1 MSAIKMLVKCWLQ
14 GKRNERRVYMSQETT
29 IPDYIEN
36 YRDIESS
43 FDTIHFKSKNTVDVY
58 GKTGDTLILLDD
70 SVLEKYRADLEDL
83 IVTKKMTSKEQFR
96 YYCNPWVLSFDLY
109 GTVEYW
115 GLLLDLNNMSSVVEF
130 TRPNIKVYDASLP
143 DVIDAIL
150 ALEEDAINLNKE
162 SLEEESYEPNDYEM
176 GDDVDEEDFSDDEPE
191 ENDEDEDDE

>member
-1 MSAIKMLVKCWLQ
+1 
-14 GKRNERRVYMSQETT
+14 MSQETT

-36 YRDIESS
+36 YQDIESS

-58 GKTGDTLILLDD
+58 GKAGDTLILLDD

-96 YYCNPWVLSFDLY
+96 YYC
-109 GTVEYW
+109 
-115 GLLLDLNNMSSVVEF
+115 
-130 TRPNIKVYDASLP
+130 TRSNYKVYDASLP

-176 GDDVDEEDFSDDEPE
+176 DDDVDEEDFSDDEPE